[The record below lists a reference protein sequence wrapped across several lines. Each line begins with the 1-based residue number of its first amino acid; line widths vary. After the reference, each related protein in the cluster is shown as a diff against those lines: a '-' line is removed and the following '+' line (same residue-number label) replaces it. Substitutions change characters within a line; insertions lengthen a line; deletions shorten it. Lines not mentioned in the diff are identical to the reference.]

1 MLSVVSV
8 CCDSLSANIRF
19 TFVQCDSGISYSA
32 VFCIYKADTLTI
44 CRVNKKG
51 APNLFDLQAERSLS
65 LISTR
70 WFVRYSVLGSHLFF
84 SFLNSRTG
92 DGGFTVTARSGGLLC
107 FGAVSLES
115 CFYRHIITYS
125 PTHKLSFYGGEEYFF
140 EEGVAEATPLPY
152 CISRF
157 LKNRMERSQE
167 RI

>member
-1 MLSVVSV
+1 M
-8 CCDSLSANIRF
+8 
-19 TFVQCDSGISYSA
+19 
-32 VFCIYKADTLTI
+32 
-44 CRVNKKG
+44 
-51 APNLFDLQAERSLS
+51 FDLQAERSLS

-84 SFLNSRTG
+84 SFLNARTG

-167 RI
+167 RM

>member
-8 CCDSLSANIRF
+8 CCDSLSANIWF
-19 TFVQCDSGISYSA
+19 TFVQCDSCISYSA

-51 APNLFDLQAERSLS
+51 APNLFFLQAERSIP

-70 WFVRYSVLGSHLFF
+70 WFVRYSVLGSHLVF
-84 SFLNSRTG
+84 SFLKARTG

-115 CFYRHIITYS
+115 CFYRHIITRS
-125 PTHKLSFYGGEEYFF
+125 ALRKLSVYGKERKIFLFQEK
-140 EEGVAEATPLPY
+140 LP
-152 CISRF
+152 SE
-157 LKNRMERSQE
+157 LMEIFDSV
-167 RI
+167 IIG

>member
-19 TFVQCDSGISYSA
+19 TFVQCDIGISYSA

-84 SFLNSRTG
+84 SFLNARTG

-115 CFYRHIITYS
+115 CFYRHIITYF
-125 PTHKLSFYGGEEYFF
+125 PTHKLSFCGGEENFSF
-140 EEGVAEATPLPY
+140 KKGAT
-152 CISRF
+152 F
-157 LKNRMERSQE
+157 L
-167 RI
+167 